1 MARILA
7 HRGGALGA
15 PENTIAAFRRAFS
28 EGAHGAECDVRVT
41 ADGEF
46 VLFHDENAKRLTG
59 FGRPVSSM
67 KWKDLS
73 KLRVLGGGPVA
84 HLDDLLN
91 LLAPRKDKTCYFEL
105 CFDDPVLAGRLYYRL
120 KDSGFAGRLYALVFA
135 HRKGLLDG
143 VKRICPELGAAVMPL
158 LPWDISRTA
167 LSAGADAVCAGWI
180 DRPWA
185 RGLFKASAF
194 AFDLADQLEIASELG
209 LKLSGGIANTPDDVR
224 WLMDR
229 GFDSIWTDDVPM
241 ALRAAYDAGIS
252 VLGEDD
258 RS

>member
-7 HRGGALGA
+7 HRGGAAGA
-15 PENTIAAFRRAFS
+15 PENTIAAFRRAFAD
-28 EGAHGAECDVRVT
+28 GAHGAECDVRVT

-46 VLFHDENAKRLTG
+46 VLFHDEDARRLTG
-59 FGRPVSSM
+59 FGRPISSM

-73 KLRVLGGGPVA
+73 KLRVLGSEPVA
-84 HLDDLLN
+84 HLDDLLG
-91 LLAPRKDKTCYFEL
+91 LLAARKDKTCYFEL
-105 CFDDPVLAGRLYYRL
+105 CFADPVLAGRLYYRL
-120 KDSGFAGRLYALVFA
+120 KGTGFADRLYALVFA

-158 LPWDISRTA
+158 LPWNISRTA

-194 AFDLADQLEIASELG
+194 AFDLADQLEIASDLG
-209 LKLSGGIANTPDDVR
+209 LKLSGGIANDPGDVR

-241 ALRAAYDAGIS
+241 ALEAAYDAGIYS
-252 VLGEDD
+252 FREDNQ
-258 RS
+258 